1 MQRILGFILVIAG
14 IGLLAGDLTGRLV
27 VVGLDTTPPEWSLT
41 SGGTIAIRPEDGAVY
56 SELSIVQVN
65 VQDTES
71 GVKSVTAEIDATT
84 YVLSLAVGDKYLG
97 YWAKN
102 IPTVTMGTHTVTVT
116 AVNYADLTNTYT
128 GTFQVYT
135 DLQGD
140 WYINDQAILNSATEL
155 YFDTLTLTFK
165 FEKSTGVADNQ
176 ITCNAE
182 WTGPTAN
189 NVQLANSE
197 PNIWTGTYTFA
208 QGGMY
213 TITLTADDG
222 TQQVTMN
229 IFDVGVDT
237 VAGWTLPQ
245 LPFGMFGWLGL
256 ALTGFGFLLIATSPK
271 H

>member
-14 IGLLAGDLTGRLV
+14 IGLLAGDLTGRFV
-27 VVGLDTTPPEWSLT
+27 VVGLDATPPEWGT
-41 SGGTIAIRPEDGAVY
+41 SPGGAIVISPQDGIVY
-56 SELSIVQVN
+56 SEVTAIEAGVL
-65 VQDTES
+65 DPET
-71 GVKSVTAEIDATT
+71 GVKSVTAKIDETT
-84 YVLSLAVGDKYLG
+84 YILTLRFGDKYNG
-97 YWAKN
+97 IWSKN
-102 IPTVTMGTHTVTVT
+102 TPSLASGTHTITMT

-135 DLQGD
+135 ALQGD
-140 WYINDQAILNSATEL
+140 WYINDQAIVDAATEL

-165 FEKSTGVADNQ
+165 FEKSTGVSDNQ

-237 VAGWTLPQ
+237 VAGWTWPQ